1 MTRTAVFIDYQ
12 NAYQGAR
19 TAFGLQNVGFVAG
32 QIHPLLLGQ
41 HLTQLGHKVDLS
53 RELTAVHVYR
63 GEPSSKHSPTGQ
75 AACQRQVAAWTTQ
88 QLVVPVVRP
97 LKYYADGSVREK
109 GIDVL
114 IALDIAEGAANDE
127 YDVAILMSA
136 DSDLAPALER
146 AMRHGKRVEVA
157 GWKSSTFESRLR
169 LPDKAIWCH
178 RLDEMVYRK
187 LHDPTDYTRASPR

>member
-1 MTRTAVFIDYQ
+1 M
-12 NAYQGAR
+12 
-19 TAFGLQNVGFVAG
+19 
-32 QIHPLLLGQ
+32 
-41 HLTQLGHKVDLS
+41 
-53 RELTAVHVYR
+53 
-63 GEPSSKHSPTGQ
+63 
-75 AACQRQVAAWTTQ
+75 
-88 QLVVPVVRP
+88 
-97 LKYYADGSVREK
+97 REK